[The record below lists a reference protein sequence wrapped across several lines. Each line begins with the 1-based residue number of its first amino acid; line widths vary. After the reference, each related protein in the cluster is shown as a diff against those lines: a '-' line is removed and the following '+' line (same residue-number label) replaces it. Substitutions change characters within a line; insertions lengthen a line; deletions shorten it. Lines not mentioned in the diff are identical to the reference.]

1 MHLKTLFGVYNKNM
15 LKTAISHYWTNVS
28 KTRSDYKLS
37 CFETQLVTVL
47 KMKDLS
53 CRTGVKATVPGYF
66 RPSKNWDILGNDK
79 FQNQVCAIELKSIN
93 NKSFR
98 KNVNN
103 RLEEAIGCGVDALW
117 KNPSLSI
124 GYIVVCE
131 TEYAEAYER
140 FHKLM
145 DIYDAVLIVSTTCL
159 ETYESSCTIDT
170 FVNKIL
176 AKRDREQLFN

>member
-1 MHLKTLFGVYNKNM
+1 M

-37 CFETQLVTVL
+37 CFETQLVTAL
-47 KMKDLS
+47 KIKDLS
-53 CRTGVKATVPGYF
+53 CRTGVKAVVPGYF
-66 RPSKNWDILGNDK
+66 RQSKNWDIVGNDN
-79 FQNQVCAIELKSIN
+79 FDNQVCAIELKSIN

-140 FHKLM
+140 FHKLT
-145 DIYDAVLIVSTTCL
+145 DIYDSVMIISTSSFEHY
-159 ETYESSCTIDT
+159 ETSCTFDT
-170 FVNKIL
+170 FVN
-176 AKRDREQLFN
+176 QLLTKNS